1 MIRQHFPQ
9 VTLTFSRVQSGEKV
23 QRPLAAVVIGGVLT
37 SMFLTPLLLPSLYAR
52 YANK

>member
-9 VTLTFSRVQSGEKV
+9 VTLTFSRLRSGEKV
-23 QRPLAAVVIGGVLT
+23 QRPLAAVVIGSVLT
-37 SMFLTPLLLPSLYAR
+37 STFLTLLLLPFLFAR